1 VFEGATMGAY
11 LEMLRVIKLVLY
23 QDILV
28 KNKGKKCKLE
38 VKDIL

>member
-1 VFEGATMGAY
+1 MGVY

-28 KNKGKKCKLE
+28 KNKGKNVNWRLMIFF
-38 VKDIL
+38 DSD